1 MLNYWLF
8 FDIESLVISEKV
20 QSRVNDRI
28 IEFQSG
34 GKVMEYWTTLDI
46 KIERTGVL
54 KERKFIIT
62 NHLNSDHLEFMSNL
76 NENGF
81 Q

>member
-1 MLNYWLF
+1 MQRK
-8 FDIESLVISEKV
+8 E
-20 QSRVNDRI
+20 NDHI
-28 IEFQSG
+28 LEIQSG